1 MDRVEPALV
10 SVGIRPA
17 DWWLDPIQVPKL
29 VAGARLLETAMAT
42 AQKNSSQFQS
52 AVVHVAEGFE
62 TTGHVDQKSVLEL
75 AHSMGAWRKAVEED
89 TASAKALI
97 VASLGKHESFWY
109 DMRFGELTQDR
120 FQ

>member
-42 AQKNSSQFQS
+42 AQKNSTQFQS

-75 AHSMGAWRKAVEED
+75 AHSMGGVEEGCRGGHREREGFD
-89 TASAKALI
+89 RRQLRQAC
-97 VASLGKHESFWY
+97 
-109 DMRFGELTQDR
+109 ELLV
-120 FQ
+120 